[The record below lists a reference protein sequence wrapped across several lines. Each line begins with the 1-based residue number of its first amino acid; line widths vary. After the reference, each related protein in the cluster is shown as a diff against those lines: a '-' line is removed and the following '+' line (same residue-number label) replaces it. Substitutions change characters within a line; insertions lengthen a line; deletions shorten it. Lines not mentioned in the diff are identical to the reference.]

1 MRIILQDP
9 TLILVSIVGTIF
21 SVAMIGLLLQLTGEI
36 DTLIESWNTMT
47 CSELSQF
54 LESSEYQKLSK
65 VEVEDFHN
73 ALEFCSNSKL

>member
-9 TLILVSIVGTIF
+9 TLILVAVIGTIF
-21 SVAMIGLLLQLTGEI
+21 SIGMIGLLLQLTGEI

-54 LESSEYQKLSK
+54 LESSEYQKLSDT
-65 VEVEDFHN
+65 EAEDFDS
-73 ALEFCSNSKL
+73 ALQLCIDT